1 MLTERKAVFWGFFVA
16 PLRCLFSVVALLAI
30 LASGCSSGARLV
42 RVKGQLMYNQ
52 KPLPVSP
59 KTGIT
64 VWFTAVDAG
73 DNPPFFTAEQP
84 FNREDSTFVVAG
96 HDGRGIPIGK
106 YRIAVSQ
113 KMAGQLPPDVET
125 MNETFSRKSS
135 PIIREVTSE
144 EPIILDLSKPE
155 G

>member
-1 MLTERKAVFWGFFVA
+1 MWNELGTLFGDFCVA
-16 PLRCLFSVVALLAI
+16 PLRWLVSSLALLAV
-30 LASGCSSGARLV
+30 LTPGCSSGPRLV

-52 KPLPVSP
+52 KPLPISP
-59 KTGIT
+59 KAGVS
-64 VWFTAVDAG
+64 VWFITMDAG
-73 DNPPFFTAEQP
+73 DNPPLFTAEQP
-84 FNREDSTFVVAG
+84 LNREDSTFVVSG

-113 KMAGQLPPDVET
+113 KMAGQLPPDVEA

-135 PIIREVTSE
+135 PIVREVIND

>member
-1 MLTERKAVFWGFFVA
+1 LGI
-16 PLRCLFSVVALLAI
+16 LVALFRWSLSF
-30 LASGCSSGARLV
+30 LTLLVLLTSGCSSGPRLV
-42 RVKGQLMYNQ
+42 RVKGQLLYNQ
-52 KPLPVSP
+52 KPLPVSA
-59 KTGIT
+59 KAGVTIT
-64 VWFTAVDAG
+64 FTAMDAG

-84 FNREDSTFVVAG
+84 FNREESTFVVSG
-96 HDGRGIPIGK
+96 PNGRGIPVGK

-135 PIIREVTSE
+135 PIVREVTGE
-144 EPIILDLSKPE
+144 EPITIDLSKPE